1 MKYKLDYDIGKLTI
15 NFQIKFIDI
24 LEMSTKQCKGDNLPL
39 GERSRDLQTII
50 NKLDIQNKEKI
61 LDKEEINLIEKYIYS
76 FKIKNNEMLEK
87 YWGKRSKNDLPY
99 ITALMLR
106 SILRIKSEYNVES
119 FWENDD
125 LIIEELNNSLNK
137 SNEEFD
143 LFFKYKINEVIES
156 EKLKLGKKK
165 NNETK
170 NNMKINKLASIDINL
185 IKEKILLKDDINN
198 GKQLDLTLFKL
209 VQILFKILYKIREEA
224 IHKQYITDKLLESII
239 QMYNDLP
246 KEERYNAVYKS
257 LNSLKRRLEDV
268 TKDIENYKNIY
279 NETVKK
285 QEELINKGKI
295 TKSKAHINVVNLTN
309 KQINS
314 YVEMNLNKI
323 DRKIENLQTEKCIS
337 KNKKILINKLL
348 DDIE

>member
-1 MKYKLDYDIGKLTI
+1 MKYKLDYGIGKLTI

-24 LEMSTKQCKGDNLPL
+24 LEMSTKQCKGENSLL
-39 GERSRDLQTII
+39 GERARDLQAII
-50 NKLDIQNKEKI
+50 DKLDIQNKEKI
-61 LDKEEINLIEKYIYS
+61 LDKEDINLIEKYIYS
-76 FKIKNNEMLEK
+76 FKTKNNEMLKK

-99 ITALMLR
+99 ITGLILR
-106 SILRIKSEYNVES
+106 SILRIKYEYNVEN
-119 FWENDD
+119 FWQNDD

-143 LFFKYKINEVIES
+143 LFLKYKINEIIEF
-156 EKLKLGKKK
+156 EKLNLGKKR
-165 NNETK
+165 NNEIK
-170 NNMKINKLASIDINL
+170 NNMKINKLASIDINW
-185 IKEKILLKDDINN
+185 IKENILLQDDINN
-198 GKQLDLTLFKL
+198 GNQLDLILFKL
-209 VQILFKILYKIREEA
+209 VQILFKILYQIREEA
-224 IHKQYITDKLLESII
+224 TQKQCITDRLLESII

-246 KEERYNAVYKS
+246 KEERYNAVYKN

-268 TKDIENYKNIY
+268 TKDIENYKNIH
-279 NETVKK
+279 NKTVKK

-323 DRKIENLQTEKCIS
+323 DRKIENLQTEKYIS

-348 DDIE
+348 HDIE